1 MGIVIAAVTA
11 ETGDGDPLERAA
23 AAARRAMATA
33 RIGPHQVDALI
44 NTGGRPGSQFTG
56 EAVSALIGRRAGIGD
71 SPRADGL
78 PCLTIDLYDGPA
90 SILQAVQV
98 AHALLHTP
106 AIHRVLLVSGDDR
119 PAKSPPRPDFPAA
132 AAILLEHHPNHAIG
146 FTTLHVSAESAA
158 EGGTGAPAAGR
169 FAAGPQTDSDTGASD
184 DDGPPAGAPRPQSAG
199 HAAVPVEELLGHA
212 VSAASEALEVAGVPV
227 ARAVLICG
235 GSAPGFAALL
245 AGRLGIAAD
254 AVRAGDAVGGAPGS
268 ALPVAYLAALDSGRL
283 ADADVALFVAAGPG
297 AAAAA
302 IAYRLPKP

>member
-23 AAARRAMATA
+23 AAARRAMTAA

-44 NTGGRPGSQFTG
+44 NTGGRQFTG
-56 EAVSALIGRRAGIGD
+56 EAVSALIGRRAGTGD
-71 SPRADGL
+71 APRADGL
-78 PCLTIDLYDGPA
+78 PCLTVDLHDGA
-90 SILQAVQV
+90 DSILQAVQV

-119 PAKSPPRPDFPAA
+119 PAKSPPRPHFPA
-132 AAILLEHHPNHAIG
+132 AAILLEQHPSHAVG

-158 EGGTGAPAAGR
+158 ASGTAAGR
-169 FAAGPQTDSDTGASD
+169 FIAGPQADSDTGTSD
-184 DDGPPAGAPRPQSAG
+184 DDGPRAPCPHSAD
-199 HAAVPVEELLGHA
+199 HAAVPVEEVLGHA
-212 VSAASEALEVAGVPV
+212 VSAANEALEVAGVPA

-235 GSAPGFAALL
+235 GSTPGFAALL

-283 ADADVALFVAAGPG
+283 DAADVALFVAAGPG